1 MTTST
6 ALRPPAV
13 DLAAH
18 RDTVEFTGWPGA
30 KNSSSGRCSG
40 SHSLS
45 SMTQAPASR
54 RPGLAVLFPTL
65 LLASAAS
72 LAACGGGAA
81 GAGGSSSSSAS
92 SATGTGGGGGA
103 TPQARVILRDHSGH
117 PSVGVDILVHDLDG
131 VATQQTKTDKTGAA
145 DVDLVAGGGI
155 TALWKAAQD
164 VGDPEYTAVSV
175 LGLAA
180 GAEVRLVAD
189 VAPADAL
196 PAITHLSFTGVA
208 PLQSADWDIVV
219 SCLQESTAA
228 EQILSYGG
236 CRSSATYDLVAF
248 LAPGDKRLVFPAQ
261 TPQPGMNVP
270 LLLDPEKAEAAPPV
284 AIAITGVPDGTSRLD
299 ALLSANRP
307 EGGKTRYLAS
317 KDVTT
322 TQNTFL
328 QAARIIV
335 SPGGSFDVDLTAETA
350 LGGIHTRLYFP
361 DTALPTADIPWH
373 VPAISVVSKI
383 GTLMG
388 TARRPQVPWSLDPIG
403 APSDAVRIQLEYQA
417 FNPPP
422 DGAAIHPAR
431 WTLYT
436 VSTPSGVAKFP
447 EIPESFPG
455 FAPESQALKVLAD
468 HLDVPENNSLIAAVN
483 ADFDRVGSSFAS
495 RVFVSPAN

>member
-1 MTTST
+1 MTTAT
-6 ALRPPAV
+6 ASRPPAV
-13 DLAAH
+13 
-18 RDTVEFTGWPGA
+18 V
-30 KNSSSGRCSG
+30 
-40 SHSLS
+40 LS
-45 SMTQAPASR
+45 I
-54 RPGLAVLFPTL
+54 L

-81 GAGGSSSSSAS
+81 GVGGSSSSSAT
-92 SATGTGGGGGA
+92 SASGTGGAGGA
-103 TPQARVILRDHSGH
+103 PPQARVILRDHAGQ
-117 PSVGVDILVHDLDG
+117 PATGVDILVHDLDG
-131 VATQQTKTDKTGAA
+131 TTTQQTKTDKTGAA
-145 DVDLVAGGGI
+145 DVDLVDGGGI
-155 TALWKAAQD
+155 TALWRAAQD

-189 VAPADAL
+189 IAPAVAL
-196 PAITHLSFTGVA
+196 PAITHLSFIGVA

-219 SCLQESTAA
+219 SCLQESTTA

-236 CRSSATYDLVAF
+236 CRSSTTYDLVAF

-261 TPQPGMNVP
+261 TPQPGLNVP
-270 LLLDPEKAEAAPPV
+270 LLLDPAMAEAAPPV
-284 AIAITGVPDGTSRLD
+284 AVAITGVPDGTSRLK

-317 KDVTT
+317 KDVMMAQTT
-322 TQNTFL
+322 WL
-328 QAARIIV
+328 QMARILV
-335 SPGGSFDVDLTAETA
+335 SPGGSFDVDLAAETA
-350 LGGIHTRLYFP
+350 LGGIHSRLYFP

-373 VPAISVVSKI
+373 VPTISAVTKI
-383 GTLMG
+383 GTLTG

-431 WTLYT
+431 WTLYA

-447 EIPESFPG
+447 DIPESFPG
-455 FAPESQALKVLAD
+455 FAPESPALKVLAD

-483 ADFDRVGSSFAS
+483 ADFDRIGASFAS
-495 RVFVSPAN
+495 SVFFSPTQ